1 MRLTREA
8 KDADGRHA
16 GSCAAYACPGA
27 ADRARNDAAGLYGVG
42 DQTVLASALPA
53 IGRQFDNFTD
63 LPWLITTYLIAA
75 TATTPLYG
83 KVSDIHGRR
92 FAMAI
97 AVFAYIAGSFVCA
110 LAPNMT
116 ILILGRALHGIGG
129 GGLTSIGMVVL
140 GDVASP
146 KDRAR
151 YYAYFSITYTTAGAC
166 GPLLGGLLSD
176 YVHWSAIFWLN
187 IPLGIAAIFFTL
199 RVMRGLPRHERP
211 HKLDFLGAALIVIAT
226 VSFMFAITAGGVRGS
241 VALSRH
247 DRPSP
252 FCSHRLRAVCCP
264 ADDRA
269 GAPYPPAPSQGSRR
283 CFAIATNSLGWG
295 GIVALN
301 IFLPVYLQEIMGM
314 SATMA
319 GLSLMVLMGTL
330 NASAGIASF
339 FIGRH
344 ARYKIIPMIG
354 LAAAALTIWILA
366 WRAGSINIWGFEF
379 LLLLL
384 GTGFGPLAPLST
396 VAVQNSVPSYQFGTA
411 VGALSFLRSLYSTI
425 LVAIFGA
432 IVLRGTPGAA
442 SVGSFQTIFIIA
454 AVTLTVA
461 FVAMYMIEEKPL
473 HTTHVK

>member
-1 MRLTREA
+1 MDATPTPALLTHSQARSIVI
-8 KDADGRHA
+8 GMMLPVFM
-16 GSCAAYACPGA
+16 GS
-27 ADRARNDAAGLYGVG
+27 V

-83 KVSDIHGRR
+83 KLSDIHGRR

-97 AVFAYIAGSFVCA
+97 AVFSYMAGSLVCA

-116 ILILGRALHGIGG
+116 ALILGRVLHGIGG

-140 GDVASP
+140 GDIASP

-176 YVHWSAIFWLN
+176 YVHWSAIFWVN
-187 IPLGIAAIFFTL
+187 MPLGIAAIFFTL

-211 HKLDFLGAALIVIAT
+211 HRLDFMGAALIVIAT
-226 VSFMFAITAGGVRGS
+226 VSFMFAITAGGVRFAWLSYTIIGLLLFAAI
-241 VALSRH
+241 VAALFVVRLKTAPEPLIPLSILK
-247 DRPSP
+247 DRV
-252 FCSHRLRAVCCP
+252 VC
-264 ADDRA
+264 
-269 GAPYPPAPSQGSRR
+269 Y
-283 CFAIATNSLGWG
+283 AIATNSLGWG

-314 SATMA
+314 SATVA

-330 NASAGIASF
+330 NASAGIASV

-344 ARYKIIPMIG
+344 ARYKILPMIG
-354 LAAAALTIWILA
+354 LAAAALAIWVLA
-366 WRAGSINIWGFEF
+366 WRAGTINIWGFEF

-384 GTGFGPLAPLST
+384 GTGFGPLAPLSS
-396 VAVQNSVPSYQFGTA
+396 VAVQNSVPAYQFGTA
-411 VGALSFLRSLYSTI
+411 VGALAFLRSLYSTI

-432 IVLRGTPGAA
+432 IVLRGAPGAA
-442 SVGSFQTIFIIA
+442 LIGSFQLIFIIA
-454 AVTLTVA
+454 AVTLTSA

-473 HTTHVK
+473 NTTHVK